1 MTVLADAVVV
11 WLIVVGLYGVVTS
24 RNLIH
29 LVVCL
34 SVAQSGTDVAI
45 LEIGYA
51 NGGHAPVFVDL
62 ARHPGPAVDSIMQAL
77 SLTDVVLGAAV
88 SALLLALSVQIHKRT
103 GTLDPD
109 ALHTVER
116 ATRDA
121 GPGA

>member
-1 MTVLADAVVV
+1 MSVLAFGVVV
-11 WLIVVGLYGVVTS
+11 WLIVVGLYGMVTS

-34 SVAQSGTDVAI
+34 SVAQSATDVLI
-45 LEIGYA
+45 LEIGYVR
-51 NGGHAPVFVDL
+51 GGHAPVFVSL
-62 ARHPGPAVDSIMQAL
+62 AKHPGPTVDAVMQAL

-109 ALHTVER
+109 ELRTVDLR
-116 ATRDA
+116 RR
-121 GPGA
+121 

>member
-1 MTVLADAVVV
+1 MTVLAFAVVV
-11 WLIVVGLYGVVTS
+11 WLIIIGLYGVVTS

-34 SVAQSGTDVAI
+34 SVAQSATDVLI
-45 LEIGYA
+45 LEIGYV
-51 NGGHAPVFVDL
+51 NGGLAPVFVSL
-62 ARHPGPAVDSIMQAL
+62 PKRPGPAVDAIMQAL

-109 ALHTVER
+109 ELRTVEDVPR
-116 ATRDA
+116 AGRSRS
-121 GPGA
+121 